1 MTGHNVSACSFQ
13 VFWSPVPLGIQGYMV
28 KYWGEKENKESASA
42 RIVCNTTHSLLI
54 DSLKPSTSYVV
65 QITAF
70 WSGQVV
76 RGQVN
81 ISTEERDSCFSVSLE
96 YKLNVTGHN
105 VSGSEIQVYWNPVP
119 LDIQGYRVKYW
130 ALTDGEDA
138 ADIRNV
144 SNTTHS
150 LLIDRLKP
158 STVYTVQVTALST
171 GQVIRGEANIS
182 TDKSGM

>member
-1 MTGHNVSACSFQ
+1 MSACSFQ

-65 QITAF
+65 QVTAF
-70 WSGQVV
+70 RSGQVV
-76 RGQVN
+76 RGQVH

-119 LDIQGYRVKYW
+119 LDIQSYRVKYW

-138 ADIRNV
+138 AGIRNV

-158 STVYTVQVTALST
+158 STVYTVQVTALLT

-182 TDKSGM
+182 TEKSGM

>member
-1 MTGHNVSACSFQ
+1 M
-13 VFWSPVPLGIQGYMV
+13 FWSPVPLGIQGYMV

-65 QITAF
+65 QVTAF

-81 ISTEERDSCFSVSLE
+81 ISTEERDSCFLVSLE

-138 ADIRNV
+138 AGIRNV
-144 SNTTHS
+144 SNTTHR

-158 STVYTVQVTALST
+158 STVYTVQVTALLT

-182 TDKSGM
+182 TEKSGM